1 MGGDATRWD
10 VRNGSGLWS
19 TALSKTSGLTS
30 SCVSA
35 QSAGLELTYYLV
47 YCGFDGLI
55 FDRYGGD
62 ATCWD
67 VKAILHTYH
76 SIGRVLNLPVNELV
90 FDRLPCNYSVSGK
103 TKVMSVAT

>member
-55 FDRYGGD
+55 FDRYGGGCYLLGCKSN
-62 ATCWD
+62 TS
-67 VKAILHTYH
+67 Y
-76 SIGRVLNLPVNELV
+76 LPLDWVCVESA
-90 FDRLPCNYSVSGK
+90 CQ
-103 TKVMSVAT
+103 

>member
-55 FDRYGGD
+55 FDRYGGMLL
-62 ATCWD
+62 AGIE
-67 VKAILHTYH
+67 KQYFILT
-76 SIGRVLNLPVNELV
+76 
-90 FDRLPCNYSVSGK
+90 
-103 TKVMSVAT
+103 T